1 MNLFIK
7 TSTNPASFTNT
18 NRTIST
24 APQPHTHT
32 QALEKAV
39 KYFEGQEGRNAAQ

>member
-18 NRTIST
+18 NRTISNL
-24 APQPHTHT
+24 PNPPHT

-39 KYFEGQEGRNAAQ
+39 KYFNGQEGSNTAG